1 MAGETGRCAVSGCTE
16 PPVTVLRGSGERLCA
31 GHFAASVE
39 RRVRETV
46 ERRDMVHD
54 GDVLA
59 VGLSGGKDST
69 VLLQIL
75 GTILRDRPVRIVAV
89 TVDEGI
95 AGYREETIRTAR
107 AITAACG
114 VEHVIVSFE
123 DYCGRTLDEL
133 VRERPEHPCTI
144 CGVLRRRLLQ
154 NAARDL
160 GATRLAT
167 GHCLDDEAQSALMN
181 VLSGDV
187 RRIVRTGVPDTGAF
201 VPRVKP
207 LRDIPEKEVTLY
219 GIVQG
224 IYTPLPECPYAGKA
238 LRSDVRHLLS
248 TLEYRRPGTMVRLM
262 GGYDRLREKVGACVE
277 AEGVSYCPEC
287 GEPSTGGLCRAC
299 ELLRDLGRR

>member
-1 MAGETGRCAVSGCTE
+1 MAGETGRCSSPGCTE
-16 PPVTVLRGSGERLCA
+16 PPVTVLRGTGKRLCA
-31 GHFAASVE
+31 AHFSASVE

-46 ERRDMVHD
+46 EGWNMVQD
-54 GDVLA
+54 GDVVV

-69 VLLQIL
+69 VLLSIL
-75 GTILRDRPVRIVAV
+75 TRILRGRPVRVVAV

-123 DYCGRTLDEL
+123 DYCGRTLDDL
-133 VRERPEHPCTI
+133 VRALPLHPCTI

-160 GATRLAT
+160 GATCLAT

-181 VLSGDV
+181 VLNGDV

-201 VPRVKP
+201 VPRIKP
-207 LRDIPEKEVTLY
+207 LRDIPEKEVTMY

-224 IYTPLPECPYAGKA
+224 IYTSLPECPYAGEA
-238 LRSDVRHLLS
+238 LRSDVRSLLS
-248 TLEYRRPGTMVRLM
+248 TLEYRHPGTMERTM
-262 GGYDRLREKVGACVE
+262 AGYDRLRERVGRCAE
-277 AEGVSYCPEC
+277 AGRVSYCPDC

-299 ELLRDLGRR
+299 ELLRSLGDR

>member
-1 MAGETGRCAVSGCTE
+1 MAGEAGRCSSPGCTE
-16 PPVTVLRGSGERLCA
+16 PAITVLRGTGERLCA
-31 GHFAASVE
+31 RHFTASVE
-39 RRVRETV
+39 GRVRETV
-46 ERRDMVHD
+46 EGRGMVQD
-54 GDVLA
+54 DDVVV

-69 VLLQIL
+69 VLLHVL
-75 GTILRDRPVRIVAV
+75 SRILRGRPVRVVAV

-95 AGYREETIRTAR
+95 AGYREETVQTAR

-123 DYCGRTLDEL
+123 DFCGSTLDTL
-133 VRERPEHPCTI
+133 VRDLPLHPCTI

-167 GHCLDDEAQSALMN
+167 GHCLDDEVQSALMN
-181 VLSGDV
+181 ILNGDV
-187 RRIVRTGVPDTGAF
+187 RRIMRTGVPDTGAF
-201 VPRVKP
+201 VPRIKP
-207 LRDIPEKEVTLY
+207 LRNIPEKEVTMY

-224 IYTPLPECPYAGKA
+224 IYTPLPECPYAGEA

-248 TLEYRRPGTMVRLM
+248 TLEYRHPGTMVRLM
-262 GGYDRLREKVGACVE
+262 EGYDRLRERVGGCVE
-277 AEGVSYCPEC
+277 AEGVSYCPDC

-299 ELLRDLGRR
+299 ELLRDLRTR

>member
-1 MAGETGRCAVSGCTE
+1 MAGETGRCSSPGCTE
-16 PPVTVLRGSGERLCA
+16 PPITVLRGSGERLCA
-31 GHFAASVE
+31 RHFSASVE
-39 RRVRETV
+39 GRVRETV
-46 ERRDMVHD
+46 EGTGMVQD
-54 GDVLA
+54 SDVVV

-69 VLLQIL
+69 VLLSIL
-75 GTILRDRPVRIVAV
+75 SRLLRGRPVRVVAV

-123 DYCGRTLDEL
+123 DYCGRTLDSL
-133 VRERPEHPCTI
+133 VRQRPEHPCTI

-181 VLSGDV
+181 ILNGDL

-201 VPRVKP
+201 VPRIKP

-219 GIVQG
+219 GVVQG
-224 IYTPLPECPYAGKA
+224 IYTPLPECPYAGEA
-238 LRSDVRHLLS
+238 LRSDVRTLLS
-248 TLEYRRPGTMVRLM
+248 TLEYRHPGTMVRLM
-262 GGYDRLREKVGACVE
+262 EGYGRLRERVGGCAE
-277 AEGVSYCPEC
+277 AGRVSYCPDC

-299 ELLRDLGRR
+299 ELLRDLRTR